1 MRIRSIK
8 PEFWTSE
15 DIYALSVDERLLFIG
30 LWSYVDDNG
39 VGLFRIHEIIRQ
51 LFFGDA
57 SRDYRETLRRVSDGL
72 QHLFEQGLIEVY
84 KEDGTQYLHITH
96 WKKHQRVDKPN
107 KARYPLPS
115 NDSEMPIV
123 LFEEQ
128 FARPSRESSD
138 WNRGTEEQRNR
149 YKPPIA
155 PQGATTKNKTQRK
168 PIPSDWQPDEAAR
181 ALAAEYN
188 IDIGKS
194 AEKFRLWAEA
204 KGGRLADWDKRFR
217 LWLIGEHDQARDQP
231 VKDSKPTP
239 TPSSHIEKPHSHSPG
254 CERVA
259 ALLKPYDL
267 SHKNLNGFG
276 SSPWIRAASKL
287 ADQLNQGIDT
297 TQAVQIALQEA
308 T

>member
-72 QHLFEQGLIEVY
+72 QHLFEHGLIEVY

-138 WNRGTEEQRNR
+138 WNRGTGEQGNR
-149 YKPPIA
+149 YIPPIA
-155 PQGATTKNKTQRK
+155 PQGATTKNKTQRT
-168 PIPSDWQPDEAAR
+168 PIPPDWQPDEAAQL
-181 ALAAEYN
+181 LAREYQLD
-188 IDIGKS
+188 IDKS

-217 LWLIGEHDQARDQP
+217 LWLIGEHQYARGQP
-231 VKDSKPTP
+231 AKTPTP
-239 TPSSHIEKPHSHSPG
+239 TPDKHVSKPHHHSPG
-254 CERVA
+254 CEHVT
-259 ALLKPYDL
+259 ALLEPHHL
-267 SHKNLNGFG
+267 SRENTNGFG
-276 SSPWIRAASKL
+276 SSSWIQAASTL
-287 ADQLNQGIDT
+287 ADQLNQGINA
-297 TQAVQIALQEA
+297 TQALQTALKEA